1 MDIISLLAL
10 KGTKKI
16 MLSMEKAGKMKYSE
30 IVKVVGYSTTTTRS
44 LKSMERLGIVK
55 REVLNE
61 PYRPVAYSLTE
72 KGKKLI
78 SLLKEIENLS

>member
-1 MDIISLLAL
+1 MDILRLLAL

-16 MLSMEKAGKMKYSE
+16 LFTLDKAAKMRYTE

-44 LKSMERLGIVK
+44 LKNLEKTGIVK
-55 REVLNE
+55 REVLNA

-72 KGKKLI
+72 KGRKLA
-78 SLLKEIENLS
+78 SLLKELENLS

>member
-1 MDIISLLAL
+1 MLAL

-16 MLSMEKAGKMKYSE
+16 LSTLDKAAKMRYTE

-44 LKSMERLGIVK
+44 LKGMEKLGIVK

-72 KGKKLI
+72 RGKKLAA
-78 SLLKEIENLS
+78 LLKEIENLT